1 MSKPF
6 LSPFGWH
13 IILMKDRKQLE
24 PFDFHK
30 DNILRYLEQRN
41 ARNSISAR
49 KVDELVKASNGTL
62 TKEQVM
68 EQRTDSLAEADKE
81 MRYLIK
87 EYHDGLLLYEIS
99 NRTVWEKAAKD
110 EAGLERYFKKNQ
122 KRYKDEW
129 KNNPRFKGMVYHVKD
144 ESYIKPVAKCVKKL
158 KFADWNEALRKTFNG
173 DSIIRIR
180 VEKGLFKKGDNKVID
195 RDVFKVADVKVDSV
209 KGYPIDATYGKLLKK
224 PQDYTDVRVQVTA
237 DLQDELE
244 RLWVADLR
252 KRYPF
257 TVNEEILKTVNKH
270 E

>member
-1 MSKPF
+1 
-6 LSPFGWH
+6 
-13 IILMKDRKQLE
+13 
-24 PFDFHK
+24 
-30 DNILRYLEQRN
+30 
-41 ARNSISAR
+41 
-49 KVDELVKASNGTL
+49 
-62 TKEQVM
+62 M

-158 KFADWNEALRKTFNG
+158 KFADWNETLRKTFNG

-180 VEKGLFKKGDNKVID
+180 VEKGLFKKGDNKVVD

-209 KGYPIDATYGKLLKK
+209 KGYPIDKTYGKLLKK